1 MKKWFVFMI
10 VFILLLTAG
19 CGSPA
24 QEAAEPEQ
32 PVEGIEG
39 EEIAWD
45 MIPVA
50 EQSLEITFTDEA
62 KARMDVEWEV
72 RSNNQIVFSLVAGSS

>member
-1 MKKWFVFMI
+1 MKKWFIFMI
-10 VFILLLTAG
+10 VCILLLVAG

-32 PVEGIEG
+32 PVEGTEG
-39 EEIAWD
+39 EETAWD

-50 EQSLEITFTDEA
+50 EQSLEITFTEEA
-62 KARMDVEWEV
+62 KARMDVEWGV
-72 RSNNQIVFSLVAGSS
+72 RSNKDIVFSLTAGSS

>member
-1 MKKWFVFMI
+1 MKKGFVLLI
-10 VFILLLTAG
+10 VVTLLMLSG

-24 QEAAEPEQ
+24 REAAEPEQ

-45 MIPVA
+45 MIPAA

-72 RSNNQIVFSLVAGSS
+72 RSNREIVFSLVAGSS

>member
-1 MKKWFVFMI
+1 MKKWFVLMI
-10 VFILLLTAG
+10 MVTLLTAAG

-32 PVEGIEG
+32 SVEGIEG
-39 EEIAWD
+39 EEMAWD

-72 RSNNQIVFSLVAGSS
+72 RSNNQIVFSLVPGSS